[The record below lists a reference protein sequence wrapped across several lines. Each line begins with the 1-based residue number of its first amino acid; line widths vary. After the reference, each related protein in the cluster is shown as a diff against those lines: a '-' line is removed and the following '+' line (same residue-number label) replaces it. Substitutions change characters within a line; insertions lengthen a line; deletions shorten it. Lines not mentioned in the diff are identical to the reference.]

1 MPTPSRSRRKA
12 PQPPDGCTDATEA
25 PLALSTGRRAQS
37 KPVAVLPD
45 FAEPV
50 RSQLEAWWRLRRQ
63 RHKAAASTTLTS
75 RSINALAYAN
85 SLGVLAAFADL
96 AAESG
101 WLSLG
106 FEGNRGL
113 IDRLATESSPDS
125 CADHP
130 GSCMVRRPAGRGPA
144 LRPTSR
150 QSDAAE
156 RAIAMFA
163 NSPLS

>member
-1 MPTPSRSRRKA
+1 
-12 PQPPDGCTDATEA
+12 
-25 PLALSTGRRAQS
+25 
-37 KPVAVLPD
+37 VLPD